1 MAALTVNT
9 RAMGSYYLTTAAM
22 LLVASPTHAD
32 FTATVKCDAKA
43 QPTETFVAVSPTY
56 LGAIKA
62 AIAKAEKEFGEDGCY
77 ALNVTPKP
85 EPMFGCNTKY
95 CRRGYGGFKR

>member
-1 MAALTVNT
+1 
-9 RAMGSYYLTTAAM
+9 M
-22 LLVASPTHAD
+22 LLVASSAHAD
-32 FTATVKCDAKA
+32 FTAKVKCDAKA
-43 QPTETFVAVSPTY
+43 LPTETFVAVAPTY

-77 ALNVTPKP
+77 SLDVTPKP

-95 CRRGYGGFKR
+95 CPPGRGGFKR